1 MAHQAQLLPQ
11 MEEDHPQVK
20 VDKDD
25 MVAIRGE
32 MNSKREDLGLT
43 SKTSNYLV
51 LSLTTRIG
59 TEV

>member
-25 MVAIRGE
+25 MVAIREE
-32 MNSKREDLGLT
+32 MSSKREDLGLT
-43 SKTSNYLV
+43 SKILNYLV
-51 LSLTTRIG
+51 LSLTTRTG